1 MISLSALKYLID
13 TAKLQSLS
21 KASKI
26 NYVSSSA
33 ISQAI
38 KAIESHYEIQIFVHG
53 KNKFEMTEHG
63 EQFVERAKIFLESY
77 QKFNKDISLMLGNSI
92 QDFHFSTQQSI
103 ANIILSK
110 TISTFS
116 ENYPS
121 KKLRVSVGTTSR
133 CQEWLE
139 RGQIKYSL
147 SLDNVKF
154 NAHKTLV
161 KEGKFVLISSKN
173 ETRAIEEVGIITTED
188 TDEVIELRRSYFQ
201 KFGKPAPIINQ
212 VSSWGVISKMAIAGL
227 GMAYIPDYILKSLD
241 KSDYKIK
248 KLDIPIY
255 KYNLNFYSPKN
266 RPLDEYQKK
275 LIAHIKKIL

>member
-1 MISLSALKYLID
+1 
-13 TAKLQSLS
+13 
-21 KASKI
+21 
-26 NYVSSSA
+26 
-33 ISQAI
+33 
-38 KAIESHYEIQIFVHG
+38 
-53 KNKFEMTEHG
+53 
-63 EQFVERAKIFLESY
+63 
-77 QKFNKDISLMLGNSI
+77 MLGNSI